1 MYFKSLEIT
10 GFKSF
15 VDHTKIAFDPGVTA
29 IVGPNGCG
37 KSNISDAIRWVL
49 GEMRPKLLRGAK
61 MDDFLFNGSSGRK
74 PTGMAEVSITVSDV
88 GGMAKSPELAQFD
101 EITVTRRLHRDGE
114 SEYLINK
121 APCRLKDIVDLF
133 LDTGISTRAFSII
146 EQDQVQRI
154 VTSKPEERRFIIEE
168 AAGIMKYKH
177 RRQDA
182 LNKLENSRLNLE
194 RVSDIIGE
202 LEKQRNSLK
211 RQASKAERYKSVKSE
226 MAGLVLAVSADDFR
240 SLKESASLL
249 ETEAVRLEEVRVS
262 IEVEM
267 ASRNNNRALVQ
278 SAINEDGEEMSRI
291 KEEEYRLGGSIERDQ
306 GRLNLC
312 TVQIQDLA
320 KSAERLAGETD
331 VIKRALDE
339 YRAEAATKGETAAGI
354 TSLVEQKSGELAH
367 KRGELSTAQSA
378 IDSLSAE
385 ISTSEREL
393 AVTAGMAANTGASLA
408 GHKTRMEMIGNRL
421 ERINAETAEARAAFD
436 SASALKEE
444 KLASLARI
452 ETGFGVIQAKLAE
465 LGKKRAELAGQKA
478 GKENEIGG
486 LKTTL
491 TQVQAR
497 LESLREIDAA
507 REGYQDGA
515 RALLKLKDGNDE
527 TARKLKGALVE
538 RLKAD
543 PRAEK
548 ALEAA
553 LGERLQA
560 LLIDDAQDAVSAINL
575 LKKDGL
581 GRGTFVSLG
590 HDGAGSGA
598 AMHPSWDGLVRMD
611 DEMRPLVQRLLGGTA
626 FVENIEAAIRLHSET
641 GLACVTADGDTVD
654 ASGVISG
661 GSPNATGGI
670 LERKRVMEELS
681 TQAESTSRRLETET
695 AVLVGIISEDGLAQ
709 AEQTESARALKDEE
723 MRLVH
728 DRKDI
733 ESVDAEIR
741 RQAARLETYGVE
753 SDSIGL
759 ERESMGAEIAGLTA
773 QLENLTKQKA
783 ELEAEIQ
790 SSRERQDASRES
802 LKLARESAAE
812 ADVELARLKGELNM
826 ALADKERIERQILD
840 STARIEAIGREL
852 ESGARRGGELESE
865 VESLKVSIHSA
876 LEKRHEA
883 AGLIRDV
890 SAKIEERR
898 AELGKIEDEIKNS
911 SSALDGAR
919 ESLGTAKIKHSETVV
934 RLESLMERA
943 TENGLSTDEL
953 ETYDLSGANIEEC
966 KQRLADAREQISKL
980 GDVNLESIED
990 FRQVEERLSFLTAQR
1005 DDLNKSIEDINKVI
1019 EKINHTTKDLFDETF
1034 VLVRQNFR
1042 EIFSKLF
1049 NGGEA
1054 DMVLVD
1060 EANSLDSGI
1069 EIVARPP
1076 GKRRQSLTLMSAG
1089 EKSMTAV
1096 AVLFSVFRVKPSPF
1110 CLLDEVDAPLDDA
1123 NIGRFK
1129 EMLNE
1134 FTAETQFL
1142 VITHNQKTMAFA
1154 DRLYGITMQEPGVSS
1169 VLSVDLVDT
1178 DDSSR
1183 QRLQVVHA

>member
-1 MYFKSLEIT
+1 MYFKSIEIA

-15 VDHTKIAFDPGVTA
+15 VDETKIAFDPGVTA

-49 GEMRPKLLRGAK
+49 GEQRPKLLRGAK

-88 GGMAKSPELAQFD
+88 GGMAKSPELSQFD

-121 APCRLKDIVDLF
+121 APCRLKDLVDLF

-182 LNKLENSRLNLE
+182 LNKLENSRTNLE

-202 LEKQRNSLK
+202 LERQRNSLK

-226 MAGLVLAVSADDFR
+226 MAGLVLAVSADDYR
-240 SLKESASLL
+240 SLKESVALL
-249 ETEAVRLEEVRVS
+249 KDESARLEGFRVS
-262 IEVEM
+262 IEAEM
-267 ASRNNNRALVQ
+267 ATRNNNRLLVQ
-278 SAINEDGEEMSRI
+278 TAINEAGDEMSRL
-291 KEEEYRLGGSIERDQ
+291 KDEEARLGQSVERDQ

-312 TVQIQDLA
+312 LAQVKDLSGA
-320 KSAERLAGETD
+320 AERLAAETEI
-331 VIKRALDE
+331 VKRTVE
-339 YRAEAATKGETAAGI
+339 EMRGQAESKTKATEEIA
-354 TSLVEQKSGELAH
+354 SVVERKSAELAE
-367 KRGELSTAQSA
+367 KKAELSAAQTA
-378 IDSLSAE
+378 IDALSSEMAV
-385 ISTSEREL
+385 SEREL
-393 AVTAGMAANTGASLA
+393 AVTAGMAASSGASLA
-408 GHKTRMEMIGNRL
+408 GHKTRMEMIVNSL
-421 ERINAETAEARAAFD
+421 ERLDAETREAKTALDAAM
-436 SASALKEE
+436 ALKDE
-444 KLASLARI
+444 KMASLART
-452 ETGFGVIQAKLAE
+452 EAGFGAIQSKLADLGNKRVE
-465 LGKKRAELAGQKA
+465 LSGLKA
-478 GKENEIGG
+478 GKEKEIGE
-486 LKTTL
+486 LKTAL
-491 TQVQAR
+491 TQAQAR
-497 LESLREIDAA
+497 LDSLRELDAA

-515 RALLKLKDGNDE
+515 RALLKLKDGNNE
-527 TARKLKGALVE
+527 TAQKLKGALVE

-543 PRAEK
+543 SRVEK

-560 LLIDDAQDAVSAINL
+560 LLIDDPQDAVSAINL
-575 LKKDGL
+575 LKHDKL
-581 GRGTFVSLG
+581 GRGTFATLG
-590 HDGAGSGA
+590 NRHGSETVL
-598 AMHPSWDGLVRMD
+598 HPSWDGLVRMD
-611 DEMRPLVQRLLGGTA
+611 DDIRPLVRRLLGGTA
-626 FVENIEAAIRLHSET
+626 FVENIEDAVRLHAET
-641 GLACVTADGDTVD
+641 GVACVTAEGDSID
-654 ASGVISG
+654 SNGVISG
-661 GSPNATGGI
+661 GSPGAAGGI

-681 TQAESTSRRLETET
+681 TQAGSLSARLETENT
-695 AVLVGIISEDGLAQ
+695 ALVGIISKEERVLAEQ
-709 AEQTESARALKDEE
+709 AEASKALKDEE
-723 MRLVH
+723 LRIVH

-733 ESVDAEIR
+733 ESVDAELN
-741 RQAARLETYGVE
+741 RQSSRLGTYKAE
-753 SDSIGL
+753 SEAIGL
-759 ERESMGAEIAGLTA
+759 ERESIESEIAGLSE
-773 QLENLTKQKA
+773 QLENLNKQKG

-790 SSRERQDASRES
+790 SSRQTQEASRES
-802 LKLARESAAE
+802 LKTAGESAAE
-812 ADVELARLKGELNM
+812 AGLELERLKGDLKAAVADRERMEL
-826 ALADKERIERQILD
+826 RITESVARLD
-840 STARIEAIGREL
+840 AIGKEL
-852 ESGARRGGELESE
+852 EDGARRRGELESE
-865 VESLKVSIHSA
+865 ASSLKDFIHSA
-876 LEKRHEA
+876 LEKQNET
-883 AGLIRDV
+883 AGLVRDV
-890 SAKIEERR
+890 SAGIEERR
-898 AELGKIEDEIKNS
+898 TELARMEDEIRNS
-911 SSALDGAR
+911 ASILDGAR
-919 ESLGTAKIKHSETVV
+919 ESLNTTKIKHSETVV
-934 RLESLMERA
+934 RMESLLERA
-943 TENGLSTDEL
+943 TENGLSADDL
-953 ETYDLSGANIEEC
+953 EAYDLSGANIDEC
-966 KQRLADAREQISKL
+966 KERLVAAREQISKL
-980 GDVNLESIED
+980 GDVNMESIED
-990 FRQVEERLSFLTAQR
+990 FRQAEERLVFLTAQR
-1005 DDLNKSIEDINKVI
+1005 DDLLRSIDDINKVI
-1019 EKINHTTKDLFDETF
+1019 EKINRTTKDLFDETF
-1034 VLVRQNFR
+1034 VKVRENFR

-1054 DMVLVD
+1054 DMLLVD